1 MLNTYGLSN
10 EIFNHLMR
18 CVDVYKE
25 ADSILDYLLN
35 VAPNTYVIVDGYWHY
50 VKQGGEKEADT
61 PYYTYGSY
69 EGADEEFYN
78 MDATGCE
85 IITELQFLCAN
96 GFKAAEFFRDNAS

>member
-1 MLNTYGLSN
+1 MVNTYGLSS
-10 EIFNHLMR
+10 EIFNHLTR

-35 VAPNTYVIVDGYWHY
+35 IAPTTYIIVDSYWHY
-50 VKQGGEKEADT
+50 VKQGGEDADD

-69 EGADEEFYN
+69 DAASEDFDEMGVF
-78 MDATGCE
+78 DGE

-96 GFKAAEFFRDNAS
+96 GFKAAEFFKENAS